1 MMVTRWRY
9 RRGEALTIY
18 VTVAGDPKSGD
29 PDHVRPMLEARY
41 ANDPA
46 AYAIDIAY
54 LPGQGYVVSNA
65 TRRAPLDPNIRTD
78 RTGPFKM
85 PPVEDATEEVRAF
98 LKSQGVTLY
107 P

>member
-1 MMVTRWRY
+1 
-9 RRGEALTIY
+9 LSIY

-29 PDHVRPMLEARY
+29 PNGVKNLLEERY
-41 ANDPA
+41 ASEPA
-46 AYAIDIAY
+46 AYSIDIAF

-65 TRRAPLDPNIRTD
+65 SRRQPLDSSVSTD

-85 PPVEDATEEVRAF
+85 PPAEDATEEVRSF
-98 LKSQGVTLY
+98 LKSQGIALF

>member
-1 MMVTRWRY
+1 M
-9 RRGEALTIY
+9 TIY

-29 PDHVRPMLEARY
+29 PDQVRPILEAQY
-41 ANDPA
+41 ASDPA

-54 LPGQGYVVSNA
+54 IPGQGYVLSSA
-65 TRRAPLDPNIRTD
+65 TRRAPLDPSISTD

-85 PPVEDATEEVRAF
+85 PPAEDATEEVRAF
-98 LKSQGVTLY
+98 LKSKGIALY